1 MNTSRWVLL
10 AGAAVVVVSQVAPT
24 AAPLYDG
31 IGFPDEAYRYVLR
44 PAGDTV
50 VTRPASS
57 IKTTATAAYG
67 LNNQAVTANSD
78 EQSPQVG
85 LYLPRGSLATPM
97 AATLLQL
104 AIAPIVP
111 TVQPI
116 KGTIGGNAYV
126 VTITSD
132 AGPVTP
138 TSTAVNGVLMMRS
151 STGSG
156 LVFQYQPPGSL
167 TLQTLNTEQVS
178 SDRYQTRFAGLG
190 TYSLARLDS
199 SKPAST
205 GGSSH
210 QLLLGS
216 GALLAL
222 MGLVVALVRRTRA
235 RAPRS

>member
-1 MNTSRWVLL
+1 MNTSRWILL
-10 AGAAVVVVSQVAPT
+10 AGAVVVVVSQVAPT

-31 IGFPDEAYRYVLR
+31 IGFPDEPYRYVLR

-57 IKTTATAAYG
+57 IKSTVTTAYG
-67 LNNQAVTANSD
+67 LNNQAVTANSE

-111 TVQPI
+111 TAQPV

-126 VTITSD
+126 VAITSD

-151 STGSG
+151 ATGSG

-167 TLQTLNTEQVS
+167 ALQTLNTEQVS

-190 TYSLARLDS
+190 TYSLARMDS
-199 SKPAST
+199 SQPASD
-205 GGSSH
+205 GST
-210 QLLLGS
+210 QRLLLIS
-216 GALLAL
+216 GLLLAL
-222 MGLVVALVRRTRA
+222 MGSVVALIRRTRA
-235 RAPRS
+235 RTPSS